1 MIKYIKSVPRADW
14 AIFYTAPLLI
24 NSLSLSLSLT
34 SGLNGGNGV
43 TSTDYLVRRERAST
57 QTQTQTQT
65 QTERERER
73 ERDQGQGQ
81 MCPTRSAH
89 LTRRARTYTHTQRE
103 REREREREMGDTQ
116 TYGRLTVMAPLL
128 VHSARVFA
136 TSLVPLANFSI
147 SNTPMGPGAYVNVS
161 KET

>member
-65 QTERERER
+65 Q
-73 ERDQGQGQ
+73 
-81 MCPTRSAH
+81 
-89 LTRRARTYTHTQRE
+89 RE
-103 REREREREMGDTQ
+103 RERERERPRSGADVSDAL
-116 TYGRLTVMAPLL
+116 GAS
-128 VHSARVFA
+128 HSARA
-136 TSLVPLANFSI
+136 HIHAQR
-147 SNTPMGPGAYVNVS
+147 
-161 KET
+161 